1 MGRKGEFRERE
12 RGGRRIREGISTRH
26 GRCGVTRARRRY
38 VPTKRTTREVYS
50 EDAIRVVGQK
60 VRSEILGKIRKE
72 LEAMEGQEAGKKR
85 DNEGDPRRR
94 RNRGRKIRSKRV
106 DRRKRRQNG

>member
-1 MGRKGEFRERE
+1 M
-12 RGGRRIREGISTRH
+12 
-26 GRCGVTRARRRY
+26 TRAQKRD
-38 VPTKRTTREVYS
+38 VPTKRTTREVYG
-50 EDAIRVVGQK
+50 EEVVWMVRQAIRPG
-60 VRSEILGKIRKE
+60 ILGKDGKE

>member
-38 VPTKRTTREVYS
+38 VPTKRTTRKVYG
-50 EDAIRVVGQK
+50 ENAIRVVRQEIRPG
-60 VRSEILGKIRKE
+60 ILGKDGKK
-72 LEAMEGQEAGKKR
+72 LEVMEGQEAGKKR
-85 DNEGDPRRR
+85 DDENNPGRGR
-94 RNRGRKIRSKRV
+94 RNRRKIGSLRM
-106 DRRKRRQNG
+106 DRGR